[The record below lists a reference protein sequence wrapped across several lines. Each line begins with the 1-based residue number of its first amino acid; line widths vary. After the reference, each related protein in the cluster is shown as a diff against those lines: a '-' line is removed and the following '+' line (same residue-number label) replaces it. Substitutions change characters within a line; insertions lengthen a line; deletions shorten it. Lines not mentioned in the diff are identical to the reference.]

1 MLHKLNI
8 APHTDSI
15 HWLLAG
21 VCVCVCVRCA
31 ADVLL
36 VWSTTH
42 SQSAG
47 KKHIIRPMR
56 QSCTHIDTYPLTQP
70 FGLLADGLAYDH
82 RANINSDSQWL
93 HFDWKSRCFRLWYF
107 MVASDAQ
114 WFCLFSQDY
123 VILCRFG
130 LASPPTR
137 LQCICCRPTLSFVL
151 YFNDD
156 MHFGSLVGFGVHEIK
171 IKMH

>member
-42 SQSAG
+42 SQSAE
-47 KKHIIRPMR
+47 KKAHHSADAAIV
-56 QSCTHIDTYPLTQP
+56 CTHWHISTYAAVWPTGRWARIWSSGKYQQR
-70 FGLLADGLAYDH
+70 LAMASL
-82 RANINSDSQWL
+82 WL
-93 HFDWKSRCFRLWYF
+93 E
-107 MVASDAQ
+107 VA
-114 WFCLFSQDY
+114 LFSA
-123 VILCRFG
+123 VIFYGRIRRTMILFIFSRLCYIVSVWARFATNSIAMH
-130 LASPPTR
+130 LLSAN
-137 LQCICCRPTLSFVL
+137 SFVR
-151 YFNDD
+151 FV
-156 MHFGSLVGFGVHEIK
+156 F
-171 IKMH
+171 